1 VPSWFAVSFPQSP
14 EVLMQGTLVSFGL
27 YLGFYWYMAHA
38 ARVRRRRATRPAVR
52 SVDLADVETE
62 TASLQA

>member
-1 VPSWFAVSFPQSP
+1 
-14 EVLMQGTLVSFGL
+14 MQGTLASFGL